1 MVNREDV
8 ADMLSQLG
16 AFCDDD
22 GLGDFKFCQLS

>member
-22 GLGDFKFCQLS
+22 GLGDVKFCQLS